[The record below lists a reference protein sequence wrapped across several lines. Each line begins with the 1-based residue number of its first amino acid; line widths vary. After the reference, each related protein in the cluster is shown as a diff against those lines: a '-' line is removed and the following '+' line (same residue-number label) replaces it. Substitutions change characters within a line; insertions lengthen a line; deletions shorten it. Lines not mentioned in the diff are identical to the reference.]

1 MNSKIRSPQQLAEEL
16 SRHRRTG
23 STVVFTNGC
32 FDLLHVG
39 HVRYLRQAKALG
51 SFLVV
56 AVNSDRSVKE
66 NKGPSRPI
74 QSEGDRAE
82 ILAALEFVD
91 YVTFFDPK
99 TPLSLIELLLPDV
112 LVKGAD
118 WSVDEIV
125 GKDVVE
131 AAGGRVVPV
140 SFEEGY
146 STTAI
151 IRKIQK
157 VSESRPMTDE

>member
-1 MNSKIRSPQQLAEEL
+1 M
-16 SRHRRTG
+16 
-23 STVVFTNGC
+23 
-32 FDLLHVG
+32 
-39 HVRYLRQAKALG
+39 
-51 SFLVV
+51 